1 MKGTNFG
8 EFEELVL
15 LVAAMLF
22 DNAYGVAIQQEI
34 ENKCNRR
41 VTISTVHSGLHR
53 LEDKGY
59 LSSRYGESLPERGG
73 KRKLLFRVTSQG
85 KSVLIQAKNMRN
97 DLWNSIPAIAF
108 DGGN

>member
-1 MKGTNFG
+1 MG

-34 ENKCNRR
+34 ESKCNRQ

-85 KSVLIQAKNMRN
+85 KSALMQANYMRN
-97 DLWNSIPAIAF
+97 DLWSSIPAIAF